1 MNPKSKAVKR
11 YRSCCTSRSHG
22 KNIGMPI
29 YNYRKTVSV
38 ILVCTKVGNKNRKSS
53 PQYPSSPIIFYI

>member
-1 MNPKSKAVKR
+1 MNPKSRAVKR
-11 YRSCCTSRSHG
+11 YRSRCICRSHG

-38 ILVCTKVGNKNRKSS
+38 ILVYTKVGNKNRKSS
-53 PQYPSSPIIFYI
+53 PQYLSSHIIFYI

>member
-1 MNPKSKAVKR
+1 MNPKSRAVKR
-11 YRSCCTSRSHG
+11 YRSRCICRSHG

-38 ILVCTKVGNKNRKSS
+38 ILVCIKIGNKIENARLST
-53 PQYPSSPIIFYI
+53 